1 MREPLVANLEHR
13 AGKGNRPRLA
23 LMTDENRL
31 PDPTAAIRAL
41 PPGSLVILR
50 HYDAP
55 GRAALA
61 RRLAMLCKS
70 RRLRF
75 LVAGDWRLA
84 ARVGADGLHLPENMA
99 KKGPGPWS
107 RRRWIVIAAAHSGR
121 ALFRAA
127 WAGAGAALLAPVF
140 PTASHPGRPALGAVR
155 FAALV
160 RRSPIPVYALGGI
173 GPGTARRLKGTG
185 AAGFAGI
192 GGIARLGH
200 RIVAESPETP

>member
-1 MREPLVANLEHR
+1 MRESFVANLEHR
-13 AGKGNRPRLA
+13 AGKWNRPRLA
-23 LMTDENRL
+23 LMTDETRL
-31 PDPTAAIRAL
+31 SDPAAAIRAL
-41 PPGSLVILR
+41 PRGSIVILR

-55 GRAALA
+55 GRDGLA

-84 ARVGADGLHLPENMA
+84 AQVGADGLHLPENMA
-99 KKGPGPWS
+99 KRGRGPWA
-107 RRRWIVIAAAHSGR
+107 RRRWLVTAAAHSGR

-127 WAGAGAALLAPVF
+127 RAGADAALLAPVF

-173 GPGTARRLKGTG
+173 DPATARRLKGAG
-185 AAGFAGI
+185 QAGFAGI
-192 GGIARLGH
+192 GGIARLG
-200 RIVAESPETP
+200 RRSPETP